1 MSNLNV
7 VVRLENVMMNGFNVE
22 ENYEKGLKRRVGLT
36 KELSEGVKDI
46 NVELKE
52 LYDEVKGINS
62 EIEGYKK
69 LVNILKK
76 EGKKEEMDVWK
87 EKLGKIEDE
96 KKELN
101 DKIKGLR
108 KERGEIEKGI
118 IEEMNKKM
126 DELRKRDK
134 DVIIKRMKE
143 DYDRDFEKNKLRK
156 GVDRVFERLLKIKR
170 VNEGMRLIVVS
181 EVRCLKVRRLL
192 NNLELTECEVV
203 NSNVENW
210 KQDLEKEGDNTI
222 FVEEKEEL
230 ENLIERVKLYLKSR
244 KLGD

>member
-7 VVRLENVMMNGFNVE
+7 VVRLENVMINGFNVE
-22 ENYEKGLKRRVGLT
+22 ENYEKGLRRRVGWT
-36 KELSEGVKDI
+36 KEISEGVKDI

-52 LYDEVKGINS
+52 LYDEIKGMSS

-69 LVNILKK
+69 LVSILKK
-76 EGKKEEMDVWK
+76 EGKKEEMDLWK
-87 EKLGKIEDE
+87 EKLGKIEEE
-96 KKELN
+96 KKKIYE
-101 DKIKGLR
+101 KIKGLR
-108 KERGEIEKGI
+108 KERDEIEKEI

-126 DELRKRDK
+126 DELRRRDK

-143 DYDRDFEKNKLRK
+143 DYDRDFEKKELRK
-156 GVDRVFERLLKIKR
+156 GVDKVFERLLKIKS

-192 NNLELTECEVV
+192 NNLELNECEVV
-203 NSNVENW
+203 NSNVESW
-210 KQDLEKEGDNTI
+210 KEDLEKEGDNII

-230 ENLIERVKLYLKSR
+230 DHLIEKVKLRLKQE